1 MPHTAMSKAEL
12 DEECPCIEGVQE
24 DILQDSGNDTDTMLE
39 YGYGLTREAQAHMDS
54 HGRTRRE
61 KFETFKEAV
70 SSMEEHT
77 SVVTAAQLK
86 DMMTAGGAAS
96 EKLNGSGVEIRN
108 LEWC

>member
-1 MPHTAMSKAEL
+1 MLHTAMSKAEL
-12 DEECPCIEGVQE
+12 DEEYPCIEGVQE
-24 DILQDSGNDTDTMLE
+24 DILQDYDNDIDPMLE
-39 YGYGLTREAQAHMDS
+39 HGYGLVREIQAHMDP

-61 KFETFKEAV
+61 KFETFKAAV
-70 SSMEEHT
+70 SNMEEHT

-86 DMMTAGGAAS
+86 DMMTTGGATS